1 MEGTM
6 RHTKDRGYAE
16 ESGPAGAQAGDG
28 LTPLLS
34 SALSQFFV
42 GETPDRTYK
51 GAVESTALAIAEPVS
66 LWRMGD
72 EGPSLVA
79 FKAANKTQSAEEMLA
94 AMKKSVSIVWEQ
106 IEARPF
112 TGRHVQAEETE
123 KDGLALVLIW
133 TSAGIWGALVYGGA
147 SGEKGASFADSI
159 AVALGLVAEREA
171 LHEEVG
177 TLRGRIA
184 AAERD
189 RDATDRYVAIGQLA
203 AHSYNELEAILVA
216 VGNELG
222 KGAHSGVSGSAEE
235 CLSELRRA
243 RDIIAEQLELARL
256 EMPVL
261 RMSDLNGLIQE
272 SMREQEDRINS
283 KGLRLLKRLSS
294 ELPKLL
300 LDGEKV
306 KVAVAKVLGAAASRS
321 VPEGWLRV
329 ETALQDGDV
338 VLQVTWE
345 EKGSPGDG
353 CDDMFVPF
361 GSMDK
366 GGMGLMVASQI
377 IREHGGGVRV
387 KRFESGSSALILDFP
402 VQSNQ
407 DRRHSASRRNGL
419 DRRRISEP

>member
-1 MEGTM
+1 M

-34 SALSQFFV
+34 SALSQFL
-42 GETPDRTYK
+42 GAETPDRTYK

-79 FKAANKTQSAEEMLA
+79 FKATNKIQSAEEILA
-94 AMKKSVSIVWEQ
+94 AMKKSVSTVWEQ

-112 TGRHVQAEETE
+112 TGQRVQAEEIE
-123 KDGLALVLIW
+123 KDGLALALIW
-133 TSAGIWGALVYGGA
+133 TSAGIWGVLVYGGA
-147 SGEKGASFADSI
+147 SGERGASFADSI
-159 AVALGLVAEREA
+159 AIVLGLAAEREA

-184 AAERD
+184 AAEKD
-189 RDATDRYVAIGQLA
+189 KDATDRYVAIGQLA
-203 AHSYNELEAILVA
+203 AHSYNELEAILAA
-216 VGNELG
+216 VGKELG

-272 SMREQEDRINS
+272 SMREQEDRIHS
-283 KGLRLLKRLSS
+283 KGLRLLKRLS

-345 EKGSPGDG
+345 EKGFPGDG

-361 GSMDK
+361 GSLDK

-407 DRRHSASRRNGL
+407 DRRRSASRRNGL
-419 DRRRISEP
+419 DRRHISER